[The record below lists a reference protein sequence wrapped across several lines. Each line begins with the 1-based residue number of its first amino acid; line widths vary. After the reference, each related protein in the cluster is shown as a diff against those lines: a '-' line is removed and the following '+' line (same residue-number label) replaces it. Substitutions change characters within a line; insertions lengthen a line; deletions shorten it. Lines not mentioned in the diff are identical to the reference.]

1 MNKADL
7 PGIISSPR
15 KPNIMQFLFTL
26 KDEIDCSV
34 MYDAMQKTIKR
45 YPYFAFRIIRTET
58 GFDKIENQLP
68 IIVKDSFSEE
78 LVLGSEAM
86 NYHWVAAACEGKRLK
101 LAVHHMIADGRSA
114 MRFYKTLLYC
124 YISEKYGVQLDSTG
138 ITLPDS
144 PISPDEDVKVFNLL
158 DGEDGTMRTTVEDPF
173 MIPEPVDDEMK
184 GYLYQV
190 TIPEKDFLASSKGSD
205 NSPLTLLT
213 VCMAKMFQS
222 ICPDNQKDIYAGIAI
237 DVRDA
242 LNCPESRF
250 TNSYVIFIKHSPSKL
265 DMDLEQLGTMTR
277 GQIIIQSQDDIL
289 RYVHNSVMR
298 ISAQIRRTTDQAERQ
313 RLMHSIYQLVASDPT
328 YSISYVGNPEWGSLE
343 PYIEEEYTLIMN
355 KKLFLEVNAAG
366 GKFCIA
372 WVQGFEN
379 DAYVKAFQ
387 SMLCENGIHC
397 EVSGPFTHNWPKCC
411 LPD

>member
-7 PGIISSPR
+7 PGIISTPK

-45 YPYFAFRIIRTET
+45 YPYFAFRIVRTEN
-58 GFDKIENQLP
+58 GYDKIDNQLP

-78 LVLGSEAM
+78 IALGSEAV
-86 NYHWVAAACEGKRLK
+86 NFHWIAAACEGKRMNL
-101 LAVHHMIADGRSA
+101 VIHHMIADGRSA

-124 YISEKYGVQLDSTG
+124 YVSEKYGIQPDPKG

-144 PISPDEDVKVFNLL
+144 PISPDEDVKIFNLL
-158 DGEDGTMRTTVEDPF
+158 DGEDGTMRTTVKDPF
-173 MIPEPVDDEMK
+173 VIPEAVNDEMK

-190 TIPEKDFLASSKGSD
+190 TIPEKEFLASSKGSD

-213 VCMAKMFQS
+213 VYMSKMFQKL
-222 ICPDNQKDIYAGIAI
+222 CPENEKDIYAGIAI
-237 DVRDA
+237 DARNA

-250 TNSYVIFIKHSPSKL
+250 TNSYVIFIKHSPSKIGL
-265 DMDLEQLGTMTR
+265 DLERLGTMTR
-277 GQIIIQSQDDIL
+277 GQIIVQSQEEIL

-298 ISAQIRRTTDQAERQ
+298 ISAQIRSTTDQGERQ
-313 RLMHSIYQLVASDPT
+313 RLMHQIYQLVASNPT
-328 YSISYVGNPEWGSLE
+328 YTISYVGNPEWGSLE

-355 KKLFLEVNAAG
+355 NKLFLEVNAAG

-379 DAYVKAFQ
+379 DAYVKTLQ
-387 SMLCENGIHC
+387 SLLRENGINC
-397 EVSGPFTHNWPKCC
+397 EVSGPFLHEWPKCC
-411 LPD
+411 LP

>member
-26 KDEIDCSV
+26 TEEIDCSV

-45 YPYFAFRIIRTET
+45 YPYFAFRIVRTET
-58 GFDKIENQLP
+58 GYDKIENRLP
-68 IIVKDSFSEE
+68 ITVKDSFSEE
-78 LVLGSEAM
+78 LVLGSEGV
-86 NYHWVAAACEGKRLK
+86 NYHWVAAACEGRRLK
-101 LAVHHMIADGRSA
+101 LVVHHMIADGRSA

-124 YISEKYGVQLDSTG
+124 YISEKHGVQLDPKG
-138 ITLPDS
+138 IILPDS
-144 PISPDEDVKVFNLL
+144 PISPDEDVKVYSLV
-158 DGEDGTMRTTVEDPF
+158 DGDDGTMRTTVEDPF
-173 MIPEPVDDEMK
+173 VIPEPVDDEMK

-190 TIPEKDFLASSKGSD
+190 TVPEKEFLLSSKGSD

-213 VCMAKMFQS
+213 VYMAKTFQKL
-222 ICPDNQKDIYAGIAI
+222 CPENTKDVYAGIAI
-237 DVRDA
+237 DARDA

-265 DMDLEQLGTMTR
+265 DMDIERLGTMTR
-277 GQIIIQSQDDIL
+277 GQIIVQSQDDIL

-298 ISAQIRRTTDQAERQ
+298 ISAQIRSTADQAERQ
-313 RLMHSIYQLVASDPT
+313 KLMHSIYQLVASNPT

-355 KKLFLEVNAAG
+355 NKLFLEVNAAG

-387 SMLCENGIHC
+387 SLLRENGIQC
-397 EVSGPFTHNWPKCC
+397 EVSGPFLHEWPKCC
-411 LPD
+411 LP

>member
-45 YPYFAFRIIRTET
+45 YPYFAFRIVRTET
-58 GFDKIENQLP
+58 GFDKIENPLP

-78 LVLGSEAM
+78 LVLGAESV
-86 NYHWVAAACEGKRLK
+86 NYHWIAAACEDRRLK

-124 YISEKYGVQLDSTG
+124 YISEKYGVQLDPKG
-138 ITLPDS
+138 IILPDS
-144 PISPDEDVKVFNLL
+144 PISPDEDVKIFNLL

-173 MIPEPVDDEMK
+173 VIPEEVNDEMK

-190 TIPEKDFLASSKGSD
+190 TIPEKEFLASSKGSD

-222 ICPDNQKDIYAGIAI
+222 LCPENEKDIYAGIAI
-237 DVRDA
+237 DARDA

-265 DMDLEQLGTMTR
+265 DLDIDRLGTMTR
-277 GQIIIQSQDDIL
+277 GQIIMQSQEDIL

-298 ISAQIRRTTDQAERQ
+298 ISAQIRSTTDQAERQ

-372 WVQGFEN
+372 WIQGFEN
-379 DAYVKAFQ
+379 DAYVKTLQ
-387 SMLCENGIHC
+387 SLLRENGIEC
-397 EVSGPFTHNWPKCC
+397 EVSGPFPHDWPKCC
-411 LPD
+411 LP

>member
-7 PGIISSPR
+7 PGIISSPQ

-45 YPYFAFRIIRTET
+45 YPYFAFRIVRTEN
-58 GFDKIENQLP
+58 GYDKIENQLP

-78 LVLGSEAM
+78 IVLGSEAV
-86 NYHWVAAACEGKRLK
+86 NFHWIAAACEGRRLK
-101 LAVHHMIADGRSA
+101 LVVHHMIADGRSA

-124 YISEKYGVQLDSTG
+124 YISEKYGIQPDPTG
-138 ITLPDS
+138 IILPDS

-158 DGEDGTMRTTVEDPF
+158 DGEDGTMRTTVKDPF
-173 MIPEPVDDEMK
+173 VIPEAVNDEMK

-190 TIPEKDFLASSKGSD
+190 TIPEKEFLASSKGSD

-213 VCMAKMFQS
+213 VYMAKMFQNL
-222 ICPDNQKDIYAGIAI
+222 CPDNKKDVYAGIAI
-237 DVRDA
+237 DARNA

-250 TNSYVIFIKHSPSKL
+250 TNSYVIFIKHSPSKIGL
-265 DMDLEQLGTMTR
+265 DLERLGTMTR
-277 GQIIIQSQDDIL
+277 GQIIVQSQEEIL

-298 ISAQIRRTTDQAERQ
+298 ISAQIRSTTDQGERQ
-313 RLMHSIYQLVASDPT
+313 RLMHEIYQLVASNPT
-328 YSISYVGNPEWGSLE
+328 YTISYVGNPEWGCLE

-355 KKLFLEVNAAG
+355 NKLFLEVNAAG

-379 DAYVKAFQ
+379 DAYVKTFQ
-387 SMLCENGIHC
+387 SLLSENGIHC
-397 EVSGPFTHNWPKCC
+397 EVSGPFLHEWPKCC
-411 LPD
+411 LP

>member
-15 KPNIMQFLFTL
+15 KPNIIQFLFTL

-34 MYDAMQKTIKR
+34 MYDAMQRTIKR
-45 YPYFAFRIIRTET
+45 YPYFAFRIIRTEN
-58 GFDKIENQLP
+58 GFDKIENPLP

-78 LVLGSEAM
+78 LVLGSEDV
-86 NYHWVAAACEGKRLK
+86 NYHWVAAACEGRQLK
-101 LAVHHMIADGRSA
+101 LVIHHMIADGRSA

-124 YISEKYGVQLDSTG
+124 YFTEKYGVQLDPKG
-138 ITLPDS
+138 IILPDS
-144 PISPDEDVKVFNLL
+144 PISPEEDVKVFNLL

-173 MIPEPVDDEMK
+173 VIPEPVDDEMK

-190 TIPEKDFLASSKGSD
+190 TVPEKEFLSSSKGSD

-213 VCMAKMFQS
+213 VYMAKMFQNQ
-222 ICPDNQKDIYAGIAI
+222 CPDNEKDIYAGIAI
-237 DVRDA
+237 DARDA

-250 TNSYVIFIKHSPSKL
+250 TNAYVIFIKHSPSKL
-265 DMDLEQLGTMTR
+265 DMDIERLGTMTR
-277 GQIIIQSQDDIL
+277 GQIIVQSQDDIL

-298 ISAQIRRTTDQAERQ
+298 ISAQIRSTADQAERQ
-313 RLMHSIYQLVASDPT
+313 KLMHSIYQLVASNPT

-355 KKLFLEVNAAG
+355 NKLFLEVNAAG

-379 DAYVKAFQ
+379 DAYVKEFQ
-387 SMLCENGIHC
+387 SLLRENGIDC
-397 EVSGPFTHNWPKCC
+397 EVSGPFPHEWPKCV
-411 LPD
+411 LP

>member
-7 PGIISSPR
+7 PGIISSPK

-45 YPYFAFRIIRTET
+45 YPYFAFRIVRTEN
-58 GFDKIENQLP
+58 GYDKIENQLP

-78 LVLGSEAM
+78 IVLGSEAV
-86 NYHWVAAACEGKRLK
+86 NFHWIAAACEGKRMNL
-101 LAVHHMIADGRSA
+101 VIHHMIADGRSA

-124 YISEKYGVQLDSTG
+124 YVSEKYGIQPDPKG

-158 DGEDGTMRTTVEDPF
+158 DGEDGTMRTTVKDPF
-173 MIPEPVDDEMK
+173 VIPEAVNDEMK

-190 TIPEKDFLASSKGSD
+190 TIPEKEFLASSKGSD

-213 VCMAKMFQS
+213 VYMSKMFQKL
-222 ICPDNQKDIYAGIAI
+222 CPENEKDIYAGIAI
-237 DVRDA
+237 DARNA

-250 TNSYVIFIKHSPSKL
+250 TNSYVIFVKHSPSKIGL
-265 DMDLEQLGTMTR
+265 DMERLGTMTR
-277 GQIIIQSQDDIL
+277 GQIIVQSQEEIL

-298 ISAQIRRTTDQAERQ
+298 ISAQIRSTTAQGERQ
-313 RLMHSIYQLVASDPT
+313 RLMHQIYQLVASNPT
-328 YSISYVGNPEWGSLE
+328 YTISYVGNPEWGSLE

-355 KKLFLEVNAAG
+355 NKLFLEVNAAG

-379 DAYVKAFQ
+379 DAYVKTLQ
-387 SMLCENGIHC
+387 SLLRENGINC
-397 EVSGPFTHNWPKCC
+397 EVSGPFLHEWPKCC
-411 LPD
+411 LP

>member
-7 PGIISSPR
+7 PGIISSPK

-34 MYDAMQKTIKR
+34 MYAAMQKTIKR
-45 YPYFAFRIIRTET
+45 YPYFAFRIVRTEN
-58 GFDKIENQLP
+58 GYDKTENQLP

-78 LVLGSEAM
+78 LVLGSEAV
-86 NYHWVAAACEGKRLK
+86 NFHWVAAACEGRQLK

-114 MRFYKTLLYC
+114 MWFYKTLLYC
-124 YISEKYGVQLDSTG
+124 YISEKYGIQPDTKG
-138 ITLPDS
+138 IILPDS

-158 DGEDGTMRTTVEDPF
+158 DGEDGMMRTTVKDPF
-173 MIPEPVDDEMK
+173 VIPETVNDDMK

-190 TIPEKDFLASSKGSD
+190 TIPEKEFLASSKGSD

-213 VCMAKMFQS
+213 VYMSKMFQKL
-222 ICPDNQKDIYAGIAI
+222 CPENEKDIYAGIAI
-237 DVRDA
+237 DARNA

-250 TNSYVIFIKHSPSKL
+250 TNSYVIFVKHSPPKLGL
-265 DMDLEQLGTMTR
+265 DMERLGTMTR
-277 GQIIIQSQDDIL
+277 GQIIVQSQEEIL

-298 ISAQIRRTTDQAERQ
+298 ISAQIRSTTDQGERQ
-313 RLMHSIYQLVASDPT
+313 RLMHEIYQLVASNPT
-328 YSISYVGNPEWGSLE
+328 YTISYVGNPEWGSLE

-355 KKLFLEVNAAG
+355 KRLFLEVNAAG

-372 WVQGFEN
+372 WVQAFEN
-379 DAYVKAFQ
+379 DAYVKEFQ
-387 SMLCENGIHC
+387 SLLRENGIQC
-397 EVSGPFTHNWPKCC
+397 EVSGPFPHEWPKCC
-411 LPD
+411 LP

>member
-1 MNKADL
+1 MNKADI
-7 PGIISSPR
+7 PGIISSPG
-15 KPNIMQFLFTL
+15 KPNIMQFLFAL

-58 GFDKIENQLP
+58 GYDKIENPLP

-78 LVLGSEAM
+78 IVLGSETV
-86 NYHWVAAACEGKRLK
+86 NFHWIAAACEGKRMNL
-101 LAVHHMIADGRSA
+101 VIHHMIADGRSA

-124 YISEKYGVQLDSTG
+124 YVSEKYGIQPDPKG

-158 DGEDGTMRTTVEDPF
+158 DGEDGTMRTTVKDPF
-173 MIPEPVDDEMK
+173 VIPEAVKDEMK

-190 TIPEKDFLASSKGSD
+190 TIPEKEFLASSKGSD
-205 NSPLTLLT
+205 NSPLTLLI
-213 VCMAKMFQS
+213 VYMSKMFQKL
-222 ICPDNQKDIYAGIAI
+222 CPENEKDIYAGIAI
-237 DVRDA
+237 DARNA

-250 TNSYVIFIKHSPSKL
+250 TNSYVIFIKHSPSKIGL
-265 DMDLEQLGTMTR
+265 DMERLGTMTR
-277 GQIIIQSQDDIL
+277 GQIIVQSQEEIL

-298 ISAQIRRTTDQAERQ
+298 ISAQIRSTTDQGERQ
-313 RLMHSIYQLVASDPT
+313 RLMHQIYQLVASNPT
-328 YSISYVGNPEWGSLE
+328 YTISYVGNPEWGSLE

-355 KKLFLEVNAAG
+355 NKLFLEVNAAG

-379 DAYVKAFQ
+379 DAYVKTLQ
-387 SMLCENGIHC
+387 SLLRENGINC
-397 EVSGPFTHNWPKCC
+397 DVSGPFLHEWPKCC
-411 LPD
+411 LP

>member
-7 PGIISSPR
+7 PGIISSPK

-45 YPYFAFRIIRTET
+45 YPYFAFRIVRTEN
-58 GFDKIENQLP
+58 GYDKTENQLP

-78 LVLGSEAM
+78 LVLGSEAV
-86 NYHWVAAACEGKRLK
+86 NFHWVAAACEGRRLK
-101 LAVHHMIADGRSA
+101 LVVHHMIADGRSA

-124 YISEKYGVQLDSTG
+124 YISEKYGIQPDPTG
-138 ITLPDS
+138 IILPES
-144 PISPDEDVKVFNLL
+144 PISPDEDVKVYSLL

-173 MIPEPVDDEMK
+173 VIPETVNDDMK

-190 TIPEKDFLASSKGSD
+190 TIPEKEFLASSKGSD

-213 VCMAKMFQS
+213 VYMAKMFQNL
-222 ICPDNQKDIYAGIAI
+222 CPDNKKDVYAGIAI
-237 DVRDA
+237 DARNA

-250 TNSYVIFIKHSPSKL
+250 TNSYVIFVKHSPSKIGL
-265 DMDLEQLGTMTR
+265 DMERLGTMTR
-277 GQIIIQSQDDIL
+277 GQIIVQSQEEIL

-298 ISAQIRRTTDQAERQ
+298 ISAQIRSTTDQGERQ
-313 RLMHSIYQLVASDPT
+313 RLMHEIYQLVASNPT
-328 YSISYVGNPEWGSLE
+328 YTISYVGNPEWGCLE

-355 KKLFLEVNAAG
+355 NKLFLEVNAAG

-379 DAYVKAFQ
+379 DAYVKTFQ
-387 SMLCENGIHC
+387 SLLSENGIHC
-397 EVSGPFTHNWPKCC
+397 EVSGPFLHEWPKCC
-411 LPD
+411 LP

>member
-7 PGIISSPR
+7 PGIISTPK

-45 YPYFAFRIIRTET
+45 YPYFAFRIVRTEN
-58 GFDKIENQLP
+58 GYDKIENQLP

-78 LVLGSEAM
+78 IVLGSEAV
-86 NYHWVAAACEGKRLK
+86 NFHWIAAACEGKRMNL
-101 LAVHHMIADGRSA
+101 VIHHMIADGRSA

-124 YISEKYGVQLDSTG
+124 YVSEKYDIHPDPKG

-144 PISPDEDVKVFNLL
+144 PISPDEDVKIFNLL
-158 DGEDGTMRTTVEDPF
+158 DGEDGTMRATVKDPF
-173 MIPEPVDDEMK
+173 VIPEAVNDDMK

-190 TIPEKDFLASSKGSD
+190 TIPEKEFLASSKGSD

-213 VCMAKMFQS
+213 VYMSKMFQKL
-222 ICPDNQKDIYAGIAI
+222 CPENEKDIYAGIAI
-237 DVRDA
+237 DARNA

-250 TNSYVIFIKHSPSKL
+250 TNSYVIFIKHSPSKIGL
-265 DMDLEQLGTMTR
+265 DLERLGTMTR
-277 GQIIIQSQDDIL
+277 GQIIVQSQEEIL

-298 ISAQIRRTTDQAERQ
+298 ISAQIRSTTDQKERQ
-313 RLMHSIYQLVASDPT
+313 RLMHQIYQLVASNPT
-328 YSISYVGNPEWGSLE
+328 YTISYVGNPEWGSLE

-355 KKLFLEVNAAG
+355 NKLFLEVNAAG

-379 DAYVKAFQ
+379 DAYVKTLQ
-387 SMLCENGIHC
+387 SLLRENGINC
-397 EVSGPFTHNWPKCC
+397 EVSGPFLHEWPKCC
-411 LPD
+411 LP

>member
-34 MYDAMQKTIKR
+34 MYEAMQRTIKR
-45 YPYFAFRIIRTET
+45 YPYFAFRIVRTET
-58 GFDKIENQLP
+58 GFDKVENPLP
-68 IIVKDSFSEE
+68 IIVKGSFSEE
-78 LVLGSEAM
+78 LVLGSEEV
-86 NYHWVAAACEGKRLK
+86 NYHWVATACEGRRLK

-124 YISEKYGVQLDSTG
+124 YISEKYGVQLDPKG
-138 ITLPDS
+138 IILPDS
-144 PISPDEDVKVFNLL
+144 PISPNEDVKVFNLL

-173 MIPEPVDDEMK
+173 VIPEPVDDEMK

-190 TIPEKDFLASSKGSD
+190 TVPEKEFLSSSKGSD

-213 VCMAKMFQS
+213 VYMAKMFQNQ
-222 ICPDNQKDIYAGIAI
+222 CPDNEKDIYAGIAI
-237 DVRDA
+237 DARDA

-250 TNSYVIFIKHSPSKL
+250 TNAYVIFIKHSPSKL
-265 DMDLEQLGTMTR
+265 DMDIERLGTMTR
-277 GQIIIQSQDDIL
+277 GQIIVQSQDDIL

-298 ISAQIRRTTDQAERQ
+298 ISAQIRSTVDQAERQ
-313 RLMHSIYQLVASDPT
+313 KLMHSIYQLVASNPT

-355 KKLFLEVNAAG
+355 NKLFLEVNAAG

-387 SMLCENGIHC
+387 SLLRENGINC
-397 EVSGPFTHNWPKCC
+397 EVSGPFPHEWPKCV
-411 LPD
+411 LP

>member
-7 PGIISSPR
+7 PGIISSPM

-34 MYDAMQKTIKR
+34 MYAAMQKTIKR
-45 YPYFAFRIIRTET
+45 YPYFACRIVRTET
-58 GFDKIENQLP
+58 GYDKIENPLP
-68 IIVKDSFSEE
+68 IIVMDSFSEE
-78 LVLGSEAM
+78 LILGSEAV
-86 NYHWVAAACEGKRLK
+86 NFHWVAAACEGRRLK

-114 MRFYKTLLYC
+114 MWFYKTLLYC
-124 YISEKYGVQLDSTG
+124 YISEKYGIQPDPKG
-138 ITLPDS
+138 IILPDS

-173 MIPEPVDDEMK
+173 VIPETVNDEMK

-190 TIPEKDFLASSKGSD
+190 TIPEKEFLASSKGSD

-213 VCMAKMFQS
+213 VFMSKMFQTL
-222 ICPDNQKDIYAGIAI
+222 CPENKKDIYAGIAI
-237 DVRDA
+237 DARNA

-250 TNSYVIFIKHSPSKL
+250 TNSYVIFIKHSPSKIGL
-265 DMDLEQLGTMTR
+265 DMERLGTMTR
-277 GQIIIQSQDDIL
+277 GQIIVQSQEEIV

-298 ISAQIRRTTDQAERQ
+298 ISAQIRKTTNQGERQ
-313 RLMHSIYQLVASDPT
+313 RLMHEIYQLVASNPT
-328 YSISYVGNPEWGSLE
+328 YTISYVGNPEWGSLE

-355 KKLFLEVNAAG
+355 NKLFLEVNAAG
-366 GKFCIA
+366 GKFCIS

-379 DAYVKAFQ
+379 DAYVKTLQ
-387 SMLCENGIHC
+387 SLLRENGFHC
-397 EVSGPFTHNWPKCC
+397 EVSGPFLHEWPKCC
-411 LPD
+411 LP

>member
-7 PGIISSPR
+7 SGIISSPK
-15 KPNIMQFLFTL
+15 KPNIIQFLFTL

-45 YPYFAFRIIRTET
+45 YPYFAFRIVRTEN
-58 GFDKIENQLP
+58 GYDKIENQLP

-78 LVLGSEAM
+78 IVLGSEAV
-86 NYHWVAAACEGKRLK
+86 NFHWIAAACEGKRMNL
-101 LAVHHMIADGRSA
+101 VIHHMIADGRSA

-124 YISEKYGVQLDSTG
+124 YFSESYGVQLDPKG
-138 ITLPDS
+138 VILPDS
-144 PISPDEDVKVFNLL
+144 PISPAEDVKVYNLL

-173 MIPEPVDDEMK
+173 VIPETVNDEMK

-190 TIPEKDFLASSKGSD
+190 TIPEKEFLSSSKGSD

-213 VCMAKMFQS
+213 VYMAKMFQNL
-222 ICPDNQKDIYAGIAI
+222 CPDNQKDIYAGIAI

-250 TNSYVIFIKHSPSKL
+250 SNAYVIFIKHRSSKL
-265 DMDLEQLGTMTR
+265 GLDTERLGTMTR
-277 GQIIIQSQDDIL
+277 GQIIVQSQEDII

-298 ISAQIRRTTDQAERQ
+298 ISAQIRRTTDQTERQ
-313 RLMHSIYQLVASDPT
+313 RLMHEIYQLVASDPT

-366 GKFCIA
+366 GKFCIS
-372 WVQGFEN
+372 WIQGFEN

-387 SMLCENGIHC
+387 SLLRENGIRC
-397 EVSGPFTHNWPKCC
+397 EVSGPFLHEWPKCC
-411 LPD
+411 LP

>member
-15 KPNIMQFLFTL
+15 KPNIIQFLFTL

-34 MYDAMQKTIKR
+34 MYDAMQRVIKR
-45 YPYFAFRIIRTET
+45 YPYFAFRIVRTET
-58 GFDKIENQLP
+58 GFDKIENPLP

-78 LVLGSEAM
+78 LVLGSEEV
-86 NYHWVAAACEGKRLK
+86 NYHWVAAACEGRRLK

-124 YISEKYGVQLDSTG
+124 YISEKYGVQLDPEG
-138 ITLPDS
+138 IILPDS
-144 PISPDEDVKVFNLL
+144 PISPNEDVKVFNLL

-173 MIPEPVDDEMK
+173 VIPEPVDDEMK

-190 TIPEKDFLASSKGSD
+190 TVPEKEFLSSSKGSD

-213 VCMAKMFQS
+213 VYMAKMFQNQ
-222 ICPDNQKDIYAGIAI
+222 CPDNEKDIYAGIAI
-237 DVRDA
+237 DARDA

-250 TNSYVIFIKHSPSKL
+250 TNAYVIFIRHSPSKL
-265 DMDLEQLGTMTR
+265 DMDIERLGTMTR
-277 GQIIIQSQDDIL
+277 GQIIVQSQDDIL

-298 ISAQIRRTTDQAERQ
+298 ISAQIRSTADQAERQ
-313 RLMHSIYQLVASDPT
+313 KLMHSIYQLVASNPS

-355 KKLFLEVNAAG
+355 NKLFLEVNAAG

-379 DAYVKAFQ
+379 DAYVKEFQ
-387 SMLCENGIHC
+387 SLLRENGINC
-397 EVSGPFTHNWPKCC
+397 EVSGPFPHEWPKCR
-411 LPD
+411 LP

>member
-7 PGIISSPR
+7 PGIISTPK

-26 KDEIDCSV
+26 RDEIDCSV

-45 YPYFAFRIIRTET
+45 YPYFAFRIVRTEN
-58 GFDKIENQLP
+58 GYDKIENQLP
-68 IIVKDSFSEE
+68 ITVKDSFSEE
-78 LVLGSEAM
+78 IVLGSDAV
-86 NYHWVAAACEGKRLK
+86 NYHWVAAACEGKRMNL
-101 LAVHHMIADGRSA
+101 VIHHMIADGRSA
-114 MRFYKTLLYC
+114 MWFYKTLLYC
-124 YISEKYGVQLDSTG
+124 YVSEKYGIQPGPKG

-158 DGEDGTMRTTVEDPF
+158 DGEDGMMRTTVKDPF
-173 MIPEPVDDEMK
+173 VIPETVNDDMK

-190 TIPEKDFLASSKGSD
+190 TIPEKEFLASSKGSD

-213 VCMAKMFQS
+213 VYMSKMFQKL
-222 ICPDNQKDIYAGIAI
+222 CPENKKDIYAGIAI
-237 DVRDA
+237 DARNA

-250 TNSYVIFIKHSPSKL
+250 TNSYVIFVKHSPSKIGL
-265 DMDLEQLGTMTR
+265 DMERLGTMTR
-277 GQIIIQSQDDIL
+277 GQIIVQSQEEIL

-298 ISAQIRRTTDQAERQ
+298 ISAQIRSTADQGERQ
-313 RLMHSIYQLVASDPT
+313 RLMHEIYQLVASNPT
-328 YSISYVGNPEWGSLE
+328 YTISYVGNPEWGSLE

-355 KKLFLEVNAAG
+355 NKLFLEVNAAG

-379 DAYVKAFQ
+379 DAYVKTLQ
-387 SMLCENGIHC
+387 SLLRENGINC
-397 EVSGPFTHNWPKCC
+397 EVSGPFLHEWPKCC
-411 LPD
+411 LP

>member
-7 PGIISSPR
+7 PGIISSPK

-45 YPYFAFRIIRTET
+45 YPYFAFRIVRTEN
-58 GFDKIENQLP
+58 GYDKIENQLP

-78 LVLGSEAM
+78 IVLGSEAV
-86 NYHWVAAACEGKRLK
+86 NFHWIAAACEGKRMNL
-101 LAVHHMIADGRSA
+101 VIHHMIADGRSA

-124 YISEKYGVQLDSTG
+124 YVSEKYDIQPDPKG

-158 DGEDGTMRTTVEDPF
+158 DGEDGTMRTTVKAPF
-173 MIPEPVDDEMK
+173 VIPEAVNDEMK

-190 TIPEKDFLASSKGSD
+190 TIPEKEFLASSKGSD

-213 VCMAKMFQS
+213 VYMSKMFQKL
-222 ICPDNQKDIYAGIAI
+222 CPENEKDIYAGIAI
-237 DVRDA
+237 DARNA

-250 TNSYVIFIKHSPSKL
+250 TNSYVIFIKHSPSKIGL
-265 DMDLEQLGTMTR
+265 DMERLGTMTR
-277 GQIIIQSQDDIL
+277 GQIIVQSQEEIL

-298 ISAQIRRTTDQAERQ
+298 ISAKIRSTTDQGERQ
-313 RLMHSIYQLVASDPT
+313 RLMHQIYQLVASNPT
-328 YSISYVGNPEWGSLE
+328 YTISYVGNPEWGSLE

-355 KKLFLEVNAAG
+355 NKLFLEVNAAG

-379 DAYVKAFQ
+379 DAYVKTLQ
-387 SMLCENGIHC
+387 SLLQENGINC
-397 EVSGPFTHNWPKCC
+397 DVSGPFLQEWPKCI
-411 LPD
+411 LP

>member
-7 PGIISSPR
+7 SGIISSPR

-26 KDEIDCSV
+26 KDDIDCSV

-45 YPYFAFRIIRTET
+45 YPYFAFRIIRTEA
-58 GFDKIENQLP
+58 GYDKIENQLP
-68 IIVKDSFSEE
+68 IIVTDSFSEE
-78 LVLGSEAM
+78 LVLGSEAV
-86 NYHWVAAACEGKRLK
+86 NYHWVAAACEGRQLK

-124 YISEKYGVQLDSTG
+124 YISEKYGIQLDPKG

-144 PISPDEDVKVFNLL
+144 PLSPDEDVKVYSLL
-158 DGEDGTMRTTVEDPF
+158 EGEDGTMRTTVKDPF
-173 MIPEPVDDEMK
+173 VIPETVNDEMK

-190 TIPEKDFLASSKGSD
+190 TIPEKEFLASSKGSD

-213 VCMAKMFQS
+213 VYMAKMFKNL
-222 ICPDNQKDIYAGIAI
+222 CPDNEKDIFAGIAI
-237 DVRDA
+237 DARNA
-242 LNCPESRF
+242 LNCPQSRF

-265 DMDLEQLGTMTR
+265 GLDMEKLGTMTR
-277 GQIIIQSQDDIL
+277 GQIIIQSQNDIL

-298 ISAQIRRTTDQAERQ
+298 ISAQIRSTKDQAERQ
-313 RLMHSIYQLVASDPT
+313 RLMHEIYQLVASNPT
-328 YSISYVGNPEWGSLE
+328 YTISYVGNPEWGSLE

-355 KKLFLEVNAAG
+355 NKLFLEVNAAG
-366 GKFCIA
+366 GKFCIS

-379 DAYVKAFQ
+379 DAYVKEFQ
-387 SMLCENGIHC
+387 SLLRENGINC
-397 EVSGPFTHNWPKCC
+397 EVSGPFLHEWPKCC
-411 LPD
+411 LP

>member
-7 PGIISSPR
+7 PGIISSPK
-15 KPNIMQFLFTL
+15 KPNIMQFLFAL

-45 YPYFAFRIIRTET
+45 YPYFAFRIVRTEN
-58 GFDKIENQLP
+58 GYDKIENQLP

-78 LVLGSEAM
+78 IVLGSEAV
-86 NYHWVAAACEGKRLK
+86 NFHWIAAACEGKRMNL
-101 LAVHHMIADGRSA
+101 VIHHMIADGRSA

-124 YISEKYGVQLDSTG
+124 YVSEKYGIQPDPKG

-158 DGEDGTMRTTVEDPF
+158 DGEDGTMRTTVKDPF
-173 MIPEPVDDEMK
+173 VIPEAVNDDMK

-190 TIPEKDFLASSKGSD
+190 TIPEKEFLASSKGSD

-213 VCMAKMFQS
+213 VYMSKMFQKL
-222 ICPDNQKDIYAGIAI
+222 CPENEKDIYAGIAI
-237 DVRDA
+237 DARNA

-250 TNSYVIFIKHSPSKL
+250 TNSYVIFVKHSPSKIGL
-265 DMDLEQLGTMTR
+265 DMERLGTMTR
-277 GQIIIQSQDDIL
+277 GQIIVQSQEEIL

-298 ISAQIRRTTDQAERQ
+298 ISAQIRSTTDQGERQ
-313 RLMHSIYQLVASDPT
+313 RLMHQIYQLVASNPT
-328 YSISYVGNPEWGSLE
+328 YTISYVGNPEWGSLE

-355 KKLFLEVNAAG
+355 NKLFLEVNAAG
-366 GKFCIA
+366 GIFCIA

-379 DAYVKAFQ
+379 DAYVKTLQ
-387 SMLCENGIHC
+387 SLLRENGINC
-397 EVSGPFTHNWPKCC
+397 EVSGPFLHEWPKCC
-411 LPD
+411 LP

>member
-15 KPNIMQFLFTL
+15 KPNIIQFLFTL

-34 MYDAMQKTIKR
+34 MYDAMQRAIKR
-45 YPYFAFRIIRTET
+45 YPYFAFRIVRTET
-58 GFDKIENQLP
+58 GFDKVENPLP
-68 IIVKDSFSEE
+68 IIVKGSFSEE
-78 LVLGSEAM
+78 LVLGSEEV
-86 NYHWVAAACEGKRLK
+86 NYHWVAAACEGRRLK

-124 YISEKYGVQLDSTG
+124 YISEKYGVQLDPEG
-138 ITLPDS
+138 IILPDS
-144 PISPDEDVKVFNLL
+144 PISPNEDVKVFNLL

-173 MIPEPVDDEMK
+173 VIPEPVNDEMK

-190 TIPEKDFLASSKGSD
+190 TIPEKEFLSSSKGSD

-213 VCMAKMFQS
+213 VYMAKLFQNQ
-222 ICPDNQKDIYAGIAI
+222 CPDNEKDIYAGIAI
-237 DVRDA
+237 DARDA

-250 TNSYVIFIKHSPSKL
+250 TNAYVIFIRHSPSKL
-265 DMDLEQLGTMTR
+265 GMDIERLGTMTR
-277 GQIIIQSQDDIL
+277 GQIIVQSQDDIL

-313 RLMHSIYQLVASDPT
+313 KLMHSIYQLVASNPT

-355 KKLFLEVNAAG
+355 NKLFLEVNAAG

-387 SMLCENGIHC
+387 SLLRENGINC
-397 EVSGPFTHNWPKCC
+397 EVSGPFPHEWPKCC
-411 LPD
+411 LP

>member
-7 PGIISSPR
+7 PGIISSPK

-34 MYDAMQKTIKR
+34 MYDAMQRTIKR

-58 GFDKIENQLP
+58 GFDKIENTLP

-78 LVLGSEAM
+78 LVLGSEAV

-124 YISEKYGVQLDSTG
+124 YISEKYGIELDPTG

-173 MIPEPVDDEMK
+173 VIPEPVNDEMK

-190 TIPEKDFLASSKGSD
+190 TIPEKDFVASSKGTD
-205 NSPLTLLT
+205 NSPVTLLT
-213 VCMAKMFQS
+213 VCMAKMFQEL
-222 ICPDNQKDIYAGIAI
+222 CPENDKDIYAGIAI
-237 DVRDA
+237 DVRNA

-250 TNSYVIFIKHSPSKL
+250 TNSYVVFIKHSPSKL
-265 DMDLEQLGTMTR
+265 DMDIERLGTMTR
-277 GQIIIQSQDDIL
+277 GQIIVQSQDDIL

-298 ISAQIRRTTDQAERQ
+298 ISAQIRNTTDQAERQ

-343 PYIEEEYTLIMN
+343 SYIEEEYTLIMN

-387 SMLCENGIHC
+387 SLLCENGINC
-397 EVSGPFTHNWPKCC
+397 EVSGPFPHNWPKCC
-411 LPD
+411 LPA

>member
-7 PGIISSPR
+7 PGIISSPK
-15 KPNIMQFLFTL
+15 KPNIMQFLFAL

-45 YPYFAFRIIRTET
+45 YPYFAFRIVRTEN
-58 GFDKIENQLP
+58 GYDKIENQLP

-78 LVLGSEAM
+78 IVLGSEAV
-86 NYHWVAAACEGKRLK
+86 NFHWIAAACEGKRMNL
-101 LAVHHMIADGRSA
+101 VIHHMIADGRSA

-124 YISEKYGVQLDSTG
+124 YVSEKYGIQPDPKG

-158 DGEDGTMRTTVEDPF
+158 DGEDGTMRTTVKDPF
-173 MIPEPVDDEMK
+173 VIPEAVNDDMK

-190 TIPEKDFLASSKGSD
+190 TIPEKEFLASSKGSD

-213 VCMAKMFQS
+213 VYMSKMFQKL
-222 ICPDNQKDIYAGIAI
+222 CPENEKDIYAGIAI
-237 DVRDA
+237 DARNA

-250 TNSYVIFIKHSPSKL
+250 TNSYVIFVKHSPSKIGL
-265 DMDLEQLGTMTR
+265 DMERLGTMTR
-277 GQIIIQSQDDIL
+277 GQIIVQSQEEIL

-298 ISAQIRRTTDQAERQ
+298 ISAQIRSTTDQGERQ
-313 RLMHSIYQLVASDPT
+313 RLMHQIYQLVASNPT
-328 YSISYVGNPEWGSLE
+328 YTISYVGNPEWGSLE

-355 KKLFLEVNAAG
+355 NKLFLEVNAAG

-379 DAYVKAFQ
+379 DAYVKTFQ
-387 SMLCENGIHC
+387 SLLRENGIHC
-397 EVSGPFTHNWPKCC
+397 EVSGPFLHEWPKCC
-411 LPD
+411 LP

>member
-15 KPNIMQFLFTL
+15 KPNIIQFLFTL

-34 MYDAMQKTIKR
+34 MYDAMQRTIKR

-58 GFDKIENQLP
+58 GFDKIENPLP

-78 LVLGSEAM
+78 LVLGSEDV
-86 NYHWVAAACEGKRLK
+86 NYHWVAAACEGRRLK

-124 YISEKYGVQLDSTG
+124 YISEKYGVQLDPEG
-138 ITLPDS
+138 IILPDS
-144 PISPDEDVKVFNLL
+144 PISPNEDVKVFNLL

-173 MIPEPVDDEMK
+173 VIPEPVNDEMK

-190 TIPEKDFLASSKGSD
+190 TIPEKEFLSSSKGSD

-213 VCMAKMFQS
+213 VYMAKMFQNQ
-222 ICPDNQKDIYAGIAI
+222 CPDNEKDIYAGIAI
-237 DVRDA
+237 DARDA

-250 TNSYVIFIKHSPSKL
+250 TNAYVIFIKHSPSKL
-265 DMDLEQLGTMTR
+265 GMDIERLGTMTR

-298 ISAQIRRTTDQAERQ
+298 ISAQIRSTADQAERQ
-313 RLMHSIYQLVASDPT
+313 KLMHSIYQLVASNPS

-355 KKLFLEVNAAG
+355 NKLFLEVNAAG

-387 SMLCENGIHC
+387 SLLRENGIDC
-397 EVSGPFTHNWPKCC
+397 EVSGPFPHEWPKCC
-411 LPD
+411 LP

>member
-7 PGIISSPR
+7 PGIISSPK
-15 KPNIMQFLFTL
+15 KPNIIQFLFTL

-45 YPYFAFRIIRTET
+45 YPYFAFRIVRTEN
-58 GFDKIENQLP
+58 GYDKTENQLP
-68 IIVKDSFSEE
+68 IIVMNSFSEE
-78 LVLGSEAM
+78 LVLGSEAV
-86 NYHWVAAACEGKRLK
+86 NYHWVAAACEGRRLK
-101 LAVHHMIADGRSA
+101 LAIHHMIADGRSA

-124 YISEKYGVQLDSTG
+124 YFSEKYDVQLDPKG
-138 ITLPDS
+138 IILPDS
-144 PISPDEDVKVFNLL
+144 PISPDEDVKVYNLL

-173 MIPEPVDDEMK
+173 VIPETVNDEMK

-190 TIPEKDFLASSKGSD
+190 TIPEKEFLSSSKGSD

-213 VCMAKMFQS
+213 VYMAKMFQNQ
-222 ICPDNQKDIYAGIAI
+222 CPDNEKDIYAGIAI

-250 TNSYVIFIKHSPSKL
+250 SNAYVIFIKHSPSKL
-265 DMDLEQLGTMTR
+265 DLDTERLGTMTR
-277 GQIIIQSQDDIL
+277 GQIIVQSQEDII
-289 RYVHNSVMR
+289 RYVHNSIMR
-298 ISAQIRRTTDQAERQ
+298 ISAQIRSTTDQAERQ
-313 RLMHSIYQLVASDPT
+313 RLMHEIYQLVASDPT

-366 GKFCIA
+366 GKFCIS
-372 WVQGFEN
+372 WIQCFEN
-379 DAYVKAFQ
+379 GAYVKTFQ
-387 SMLCENGIHC
+387 SLLREKGIRC
-397 EVSGPFTHNWPKCC
+397 EVSGPFLHEWPKCC
-411 LPD
+411 LP

>member
-7 PGIISSPR
+7 PGIISSPK
-15 KPNIMQFLFTL
+15 KPNIIQFLFTL

-45 YPYFAFRIIRTET
+45 YPYFAFRIVRTEN
-58 GFDKIENQLP
+58 GYDKIENQLP

-78 LVLGSEAM
+78 IVLGSETV
-86 NYHWVAAACEGKRLK
+86 NFHWIAAACEGKRMNL
-101 LAVHHMIADGRSA
+101 VIHHMIADGRSA

-124 YISEKYGVQLDSTG
+124 YVSEKYDIQPDPKG

-158 DGEDGTMRTTVEDPF
+158 DGEDGTMRTTVKDPF
-173 MIPEPVDDEMK
+173 VIPEAVNDDMK

-190 TIPEKDFLASSKGSD
+190 TIPEKEFLASSKGSD

-213 VCMAKMFQS
+213 VYMSKMFQKL
-222 ICPDNQKDIYAGIAI
+222 CPENNKDIYAGIAI
-237 DVRDA
+237 DARNA
-242 LNCPESRF
+242 LNCPESRL
-250 TNSYVIFIKHSPSKL
+250 TNSYVIFVKHSPSKIGL
-265 DMDLEQLGTMTR
+265 DLERLGTMTR
-277 GQIIIQSQDDIL
+277 GQIIVQSQEEIL

-298 ISAQIRRTTDQAERQ
+298 ISAQIRSTTDQGERQ
-313 RLMHSIYQLVASDPT
+313 RLMHQIYQLVASNPT
-328 YSISYVGNPEWGSLE
+328 YTISYVGNPEWGSLE

-355 KKLFLEVNAAG
+355 NKLFLEVNAAG

-379 DAYVKAFQ
+379 DAYVKTLQ
-387 SMLCENGIHC
+387 SLLQENGINC
-397 EVSGPFTHNWPKCC
+397 DVSGPFLHEWPKCC
-411 LPD
+411 LP

>member
-7 PGIISSPR
+7 PGIISTPK

-34 MYDAMQKTIKR
+34 MYEAMQKTIKR
-45 YPYFAFRIIRTET
+45 YPYFAFRIVRTEN
-58 GFDKIENQLP
+58 GYDKIENQLP
-68 IIVKDSFSEE
+68 ITVKDSFSEE
-78 LVLGSEAM
+78 IVLGSDAV
-86 NYHWVAAACEGKRLK
+86 NYHWVAAACEGKRMNL
-101 LAVHHMIADGRSA
+101 VIHHMIADGRSA

-124 YISEKYGVQLDSTG
+124 YVSEKYGIQPGPKG

-158 DGEDGTMRTTVEDPF
+158 DGEDGTMRTTVKDPF
-173 MIPEPVDDEMK
+173 VIPETMNDEMK

-190 TIPEKDFLASSKGSD
+190 TIPEKEFLSSSKGSD

-213 VCMAKMFQS
+213 VYMSKMFQKL
-222 ICPDNQKDIYAGIAI
+222 CPENEKDIYAGIAI
-237 DVRDA
+237 DARNA

-250 TNSYVIFIKHSPSKL
+250 TNSYVIFVKHSPSKIGL
-265 DMDLEQLGTMTR
+265 DMERLGTMTR
-277 GQIIIQSQDDIL
+277 GQIIVQSQEEIV

-298 ISAQIRRTTDQAERQ
+298 ISAQIRSTADQGERQ
-313 RLMHSIYQLVASDPT
+313 RLMHEIYQLVASNPT
-328 YSISYVGNPEWGSLE
+328 YTISYVGNPEWGSLE

-355 KKLFLEVNAAG
+355 NKLFLEVNAAG

-379 DAYVKAFQ
+379 DAYVKTLQ
-387 SMLCENGIHC
+387 SLLRENGINC
-397 EVSGPFTHNWPKCC
+397 EVSGPFLHEWPKCC
-411 LPD
+411 LP